1 MNQASIISSVKD
13 TMLIEKRR
21 NQIIKASIVLF
32 KQKGFHK
39 TTTRE
44 IAKAS
49 GFSIGTL
56 YEYIRSKEDVL
67 FLVYESI
74 NNAVYKHLKRA
85 IKKEESSSQNL
96 INIMD
101 SYFRLMDDMQE
112 AVIILYQEVKSLQE
126 NMKETVLEKERE
138 MVYLLK
144 NAILSSMPYFL
155 SNKEA
160 ELMANNIFVQGH
172 MWCFRRW
179 TLHKNFTLDDYIEM
193 QTRFF
198 EQMIQVKQT

>member
-1 MNQASIISSVKD
+1 MDQSSIASSIKD
-13 TMLIEKRR
+13 TTLIEKRR
-21 NQIIKASIVLF
+21 SQIIKASITLF
-32 KQKGFHK
+32 KQKGFHR

-74 NNAVYKHLKRA
+74 NNAVYIHLKRA
-85 IKKEESSSQNL
+85 VKKEETSSQNL
-96 INIMD
+96 INIID

-112 AVIILYQEVKSLQE
+112 EVIILYQEVKSLQE
-126 NMKETVLEKERE
+126 DMKGTVLEKERE
-138 MVYLLK
+138 MVGLLK
-144 NAILSSMPYFL
+144 NALLSSMPYLF

-179 TLHKNFTLDDYIEM
+179 TLHQNFTLEEYIKM
-193 QTRFF
+193 QTHFF
-198 EQMIQVKQT
+198 EQMIPVKQT

>member
-96 INIMD
+96 KNIID
-101 SYFRLMDDMQE
+101 SYRSEEHTSELQSRGHLVCRL
-112 AVIILYQEVKSLQE
+112 L
-126 NMKETVLEKERE
+126 LE
-138 MVYLLK
+138 
-144 NAILSSMPYFL
+144 I
-155 SNKEA
+155 
-160 ELMANNIFVQGH
+160 
-172 MWCFRRW
+172 
-179 TLHKNFTLDDYIEM
+179 
-193 QTRFF
+193 
-198 EQMIQVKQT
+198 

>member
-1 MNQASIISSVKD
+1 MDQASIECYVKD
-13 TMLIEKRR
+13 TALITKRR
-21 NQIIKASIVLF
+21 NQIIKASIALF

-96 INIMD
+96 KNIID
-101 SYFRLMDDMQE
+101 SYRSE
-112 AVIILYQEVKSLQE
+112 
-126 NMKETVLEKERE
+126 ERR
-138 MVYLLK
+138 VGK
-144 NAILSSMPYFL
+144 DC
-155 SNKEA
+155 K
-160 ELMANNIFVQGH
+160 
-172 MWCFRRW
+172 
-179 TLHKNFTLDDYIEM
+179 
-193 QTRFF
+193 
-198 EQMIQVKQT
+198 